1 MVTLSTVHAQCPS
14 CRTVVQACIVGTG
27 RRLPCPKCG
36 EPVLVKESPVA
47 AHAGRPLGLD
57 AHLPASAV
65 ARRQQSF
72 PWLAAT
78 IAVGCVGGL
87 AWWLVAGRGM
97 PLDASSWKAM
107 VVGIAGLLSLGVLF
121 VVSWR
126 AAVMVLK
133 VAVPIGCVG
142 FVAWK
147 LLGPSGLL
155 DAGPLGLLA
164 TAPGGQSRTAAGAP
178 PPDLLKLLAEV
189 QASGGSADSAA
200 PSALPA
206 TLPPKV
212 ADGAS
217 PVTFILEGAAG
228 IDVGGS
234 VRRALS
240 EMGPGGSP
248 SWSMSTRGSIVSV
261 TLWMGGDFDRIAKVL
276 PLGREKS
283 RDEATRRIIIELD
296 PARCIRRR

>member
-1 MVTLSTVHAQCPS
+1 MATPSTVHVQCPS
-14 CRTVVQACIVGTG
+14 CRTAVQACIIGMG

-36 EPVLVKESPVA
+36 EPVLVKESPVV
-47 AHAGRPLGLD
+47 AHGERLLGMD
-57 AHLPASAV
+57 AHLPPSAV
-65 ARRQQSF
+65 ARPQRAF
-72 PWLAAT
+72 PWLAT
-78 IAVGCVGGL
+78 MIAVGCAGGL
-87 AWWLVAGRGM
+87 GWWLVAERGL
-97 PLDASSWKAM
+97 PLDAPSWKALA
-107 VVGIAGLLSLGVLF
+107 VGVAGLLGLAVLF

-126 AAVMVLK
+126 AAIMVLK
-133 VAVPIGCVG
+133 VAVPVGCVG

-155 DAGPLGLLA
+155 DEGPLRLLA
-164 TAPGGQSRTAAGAP
+164 MAPGGQPRTATGAP

-189 QASGGSADSAA
+189 QSSGGPAASA
-200 PSALPA
+200 ALPA

-212 ADGAS
+212 ADGAA
-217 PVTFILEGAAG
+217 PVTFILEGTAG

-248 SWSMSTRGSIVSV
+248 SWSMSTRGSSVSV
-261 TLWMGGDFDRIAKVL
+261 TLWMGGDFDRIAQLL

-283 RDEATRRIIIELD
+283 RDEATRRVVIELD

>member
-1 MVTLSTVHAQCPS
+1 
-14 CRTVVQACIVGTG
+14 
-27 RRLPCPKCG
+27 
-36 EPVLVKESPVA
+36 
-47 AHAGRPLGLD
+47 
-57 AHLPASAV
+57 
-65 ARRQQSF
+65 
-72 PWLAAT
+72 
-78 IAVGCVGGL
+78 
-87 AWWLVAGRGM
+87 
-97 PLDASSWKAM
+97 M
-107 VVGIAGLLSLGVLF
+107 VVGIAGLLAMGVLF
-121 VVSWR
+121 MVSWR

-133 VAVPIGCVG
+133 AAVPICCVG

-147 LLGPSGLL
+147 LLGPSGLF
-155 DAGPLGLLA
+155 DAGPLRLLA
-164 TAPGGQSRTAAGAP
+164 TAPGGPSRTAAGAP

-189 QASGGSADSAA
+189 HSPGGPVASAA
-200 PSALPA
+200 RAALPE

-212 ADGAS
+212 ADGAA
-217 PVTFILEGAAG
+217 PVTFILEGATG

-248 SWSMSTRGSIVSV
+248 SWSMSTRGTNVSV

-283 RDEATRRIIIELD
+283 RDEATRRIVIELD

>member
-1 MVTLSTVHAQCPS
+1 MATLSTVHAQCPS

-27 RRLPCPKCG
+27 RRLPCPNCG

-47 AHAGRPLGLD
+47 DHAGRPLGLD

-65 ARRQQSF
+65 ARRQPSF
-72 PWLAAT
+72 PWLAAM
-78 IAVGCVGGL
+78 IAVGCAVGLG
-87 AWWLVAGRGM
+87 WWLVAGKGM
-97 PLDASSWKAM
+97 PLDASSWKAFA
-107 VVGIAGLLSLGVLF
+107 VAAGALLVLAVLF

-133 VAVPIGCVG
+133 ITVPLCCVG
-142 FVAWK
+142 LVAWK

-155 DAGPLGLLA
+155 DEGPLRLLA

-189 QASGGSADSAA
+189 QTPGGSVALAA
-200 PSALPA
+200 PTALPA

-228 IDVGGS
+228 IDVGAS
-234 VRRALS
+234 VRRAFS

-248 SWSMSTRGSIVSV
+248 SWSMSTRGASVSV

-283 RDEATRRIIIELD
+283 RDEATRRIVIELD